1 MNIGTLSHLRTGRFS
16 LLIAALVINLLSL
29 ALPITLLQVYDRVLP
44 HNSIPTLTLLILG
57 VLGALLIEAVLRL
70 GRAYISSL
78 SAAKFEHESSQKA
91 VGHLLSASLIDYDK
105 TAPGLHLQRLNSLN
119 LLRDFYSGQAI
130 GAIVDLPFVVLFL
143 ALIAVIG
150 GVLVAVPVGILLAF
164 FLAAMILGHQ
174 LRAALDKRSQ
184 SDERRYNFII
194 ETLTGIHTIKSMAM
208 ENLMVRRH
216 EQLQEQCSGDD
227 LIAARSAHAAV
238 NASATFSML
247 TMVMV
252 AAIGSVLVINGDL
265 TVGGLAACTMLSGR
279 SIQPLQ
285 RAMSLWTQFQNIRVA
300 RQRVNELFEIK
311 PEDSAV
317 TAEMPLLEGKI
328 ELRNLGFSHADGK
341 KIFDRLDLV
350 VEPGDS
356 VAITGDN
363 GTGKTTLLWLL
374 MGALRPDSGDI
385 LLDGKNPSDYTAE
398 STRRQIAYL
407 PQHGVMFKGTILENI
422 TGFRKEIGVDRVV
435 EIARR
440 LGLDDIVMRMPEGYD
455 TEVGGQAS
463 ETLPRGV
470 KQRIA
475 VARALIDY
483 PRIVLFDEA
492 NSSLDMA
499 GDNIMA
505 SLMLELKKHCTLVMV
520 SHRPS
525 LIALANKQYRIVDHH
540 LVPVLKRSNAR
551 VTRAESNFSAPVETG
566 AQ

>member
-1 MNIGTLSHLRTGRFS
+1 
-16 LLIAALVINLLSL
+16 
-29 ALPITLLQVYDRVLP
+29 
-44 HNSIPTLTLLILG
+44 
-57 VLGALLIEAVLRL
+57 
-70 GRAYISSL
+70 
-78 SAAKFEHESSQKA
+78 
-91 VGHLLSASLIDYDK
+91 
-105 TAPGLHLQRLNSLN
+105 
-119 LLRDFYSGQAI
+119 
-130 GAIVDLPFVVLFL
+130 
-143 ALIAVIG
+143 
-150 GVLVAVPVGILLAF
+150 
-164 FLAAMILGHQ
+164 
-174 LRAALDKRSQ
+174 
-184 SDERRYNFII
+184 
-194 ETLTGIHTIKSMAM
+194 
-208 ENLMVRRH
+208 
-216 EQLQEQCSGDD
+216 
-227 LIAARSAHAAV
+227 
-238 NASATFSML
+238 ML